1 MNTANSL
8 RGKREAIGRSAF
20 FWAGFF
26 ACFFLTRIVL
36 GMIGGSGGLG
46 QWSGAAVM
54 IVLMAGWTRICLRMD
69 GQFEY
74 PGMRFSRS
82 SIPRTIL
89 GLVFAALLCSMSLVS
104 LVWFAPGVG
113 FGFKGTDIGQVL
125 ASAVLFLLLASYEE
139 IGFRG
144 YAFSRLLPAFGIWRT
159 LLVIAPV
166 FALYHVGMGWALV
179 QALVGTGIGSLL
191 FGMAAI
197 AGKRGLALP
206 IGVHAGWNFTTW
218 CLTSGNGP
226 WRMTFPSYLS
236 HRVQTAG
243 MIMYVIFMLFGS
255 ALLWLWTKR
264 RTAPWLT

>member
-8 RGKREAIGRSAF
+8 SGKGEAIGRSAF
-20 FWAGFF
+20 FWVGFF

-36 GMIGGSGGLG
+36 GMIVGRGSLG
-46 QWSGAAVM
+46 QWCGAAMM
-54 IVLMAGWTRICLRMD
+54 IVLMIVWTRICLRMD

-74 PGMRFSRS
+74 SGMRFSRGS
-82 SIPRTIL
+82 VPRTVL
-89 GLVFAALLCSMSLVS
+89 GLTFAALLCCISLVS
-104 LVWFAPGVG
+104 LAWLVPGVG
-113 FGFKGTDIGQVL
+113 FSFKGIAIGQVL
-125 ASAVLFLLLASYEE
+125 ASGVLFLLLASYEE

-144 YAFSRLLPAFGIWRT
+144 YPLARLLPSFGVWPT
-159 LLVIAPV
+159 LLVIALV
-166 FALYHVGMGWALV
+166 FALYHLGMGWALV

-206 IGVHAGWNFTTW
+206 IGVHAGWNFTTS
-218 CLTSGNGP
+218 CLTNGSGP

-236 HRVQTAG
+236 HRVQTVG
-243 MIMYVIFMLFGS
+243 MMIYVICMLFGT

-264 RTAPWLT
+264 RAALRIT